1 MDSFNL
7 NGGNQEEMDRIKQEK
22 KELKLEEK
30 KRKSEAKRHK
40 KEAKKKA
47 KQIAAEEARLT
58 EEESST
64 VPVIFTTL
72 IIVLVWVGILCALI
86 KLDVG
91 GFGSNVLAPIL
102 KDVPVIN
109 AVLPEVE
116 EPLLDE
122 NGEVID
128 VDVAGYDSLKDA
140 ILQIQELEQSIE
152 EYQIEIAE
160 KNERIEAMETEINRL
175 STFEDKQVEFERIK
189 TEFYNEVIYAENG
202 PGVEEY
208 QKYYEAMDPAM
219 AEVLYKQ
226 VIVQI
231 QEDEEVRDYA
241 QAYSEMKPKEAA
253 GIFEA
258 MTDNLELAARILGE
272 MDADSRGQILG
283 KMNPEIAAKITKI
296 MEPDR

>member
-122 NGEVID
+122 NGEIID

>member
-1 MDSFNL
+1 MDGFNL
-7 NGGNQEEMDRIKQEK
+7 NDGNKEEMDRLKQEK
-22 KELKLEEK
+22 KELKAEEK
-30 KRKSEAKRHK
+30 RRKSESKRHK

-64 VPVIFTTL
+64 APVIFTTL
-72 IIVLVWVGILCALI
+72 IIVLVWVAILCALV

-91 GFGSNVLAPIL
+91 GFGSNVLTPIL

-109 AVLPEVE
+109 AILPEVE
-116 EPLLDE
+116 QPLVDE
-122 NGEVID
+122 NGEIID

-152 EYQIEIAE
+152 EYQIELSE

-189 TEFYNEVIYAENG
+189 TEFYNEVVYAENG

-208 QKYYEAMDPAM
+208 QKFYEFMDPAM

-231 QEDEEVRDYA
+231 QEDEEVKNYA

-258 MTDNLELAARILGE
+258 MTDNLDLAARILGE
-272 MDADSRGQILG
+272 MDPDSRGQILG
-283 KMNPEIAAKITKI
+283 KMKPEVAAKITKI

>member
-1 MDSFNL
+1 MDGFNL
-7 NGGNQEEMDRIKQEK
+7 NDGNKEEMDRLKQEK
-22 KELKLEEK
+22 KELKAEEK
-30 KRKSEAKRHK
+30 RRKSESKRHK

-64 VPVIFTTL
+64 APVIFTTL
-72 IIVLVWVGILCALI
+72 IIVLVWVAILCALV

-91 GFGSNVLAPIL
+91 GFGSNVLTPIL

-109 AVLPEVE
+109 AILPEVE
-116 EPLLDE
+116 QPLVDE
-122 NGEVID
+122 NGEIID

-152 EYQIEIAE
+152 EYQIELSE

-189 TEFYNEVIYAENG
+189 TEFYNEVVYAENG

-208 QKYYEAMDPAM
+208 QKFYESMDPAM

-231 QEDEEVRDYA
+231 QEDEEVKNYA

-258 MTDNLELAARILGE
+258 MTDNLDLAARILGE
-272 MDADSRGQILG
+272 MDPDSRGQILG
-283 KMNPEIAAKITKI
+283 KMKPEVAAKITKI

>member
-1 MDSFNL
+1 MDGFNL
-7 NGGNQEEMDRIKQEK
+7 NDGNKEEMDRLKQEK
-22 KELKLEEK
+22 KELKAEEK
-30 KRKSEAKRHK
+30 RRKSESKRHK

-64 VPVIFTTL
+64 APVIFTTL
-72 IIVLVWVGILCALI
+72 IIVLVWVAILCALV

-91 GFGSNVLAPIL
+91 GFGSNVLTPIL

-109 AVLPEVE
+109 AILPEVE
-116 EPLLDE
+116 QSLVDE
-122 NGEVID
+122 NGEIID

-152 EYQIEIAE
+152 EYQIELSE

-189 TEFYNEVIYAENG
+189 TEFYNEVVYAENG

-208 QKYYEAMDPAM
+208 QKFYESMDPAM

-231 QEDEEVRDYA
+231 QEDEEVKNYA

-258 MTDNLELAARILGE
+258 MTDNLDLAARILGE
-272 MDADSRGQILG
+272 MDPDSRGQILG
-283 KMNPEIAAKITKI
+283 KMKPEVAAKITKI